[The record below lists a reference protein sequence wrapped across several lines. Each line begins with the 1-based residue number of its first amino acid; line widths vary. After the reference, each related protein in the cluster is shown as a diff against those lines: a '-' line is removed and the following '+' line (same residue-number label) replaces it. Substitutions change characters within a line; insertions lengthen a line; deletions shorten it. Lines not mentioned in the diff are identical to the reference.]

1 MLLKMG
7 LRLLSFDSTHIQLAM
22 FKVGWAQYP
31 VACEARAKFLRP
43 RPLCVKP
50 CPFLH
55 DRDCYHKFLDEKTNY
70 KSNGI
75 DFEAIEAHSLIL
87 VTAD

>member
-1 MLLKMG
+1 ML
-7 LRLLSFDSTHIQLAM
+7 
-22 FKVGWAQYP
+22 KVRWAQYL
-31 VACEARAKFLRP
+31 VAREILRP

-50 CPFLH
+50 RPFLH
-55 DRDCYHKFLDEKTNY
+55 DRDCYCKFLDEKMNC

-75 DFEAIEAHSLIL
+75 DLEAIDAHSLIL